1 MDEVRI
7 RAIYP
12 DPATVTALRSRLEA
26 QQSLKLSQLNLQ
38 LQQLTNQKSVLAAQ
52 AGAQAAHIRAASLT
66 PRLVRFKHI
75 KDIEIVG
82 VPRGAIVNIPPDNA
96 AAPESP
102 AKPADQA
109 SGAQPADNSSSGQ
122 SGGRPPRLLRH
133 ISLSTFSTFA
143 PAATSL

>member
-1 MDEVRI
+1 MIDEVRI

-12 DPATVTALRSRLEA
+12 DPATVTALRSRLQA
-26 QQSLKLSQLNLQ
+26 QQNLKLSQLNLQ

-82 VPRGAIVNIPPDNA
+82 VPRGAIVNIP
-96 AAPESP
+96 
-102 AKPADQA
+102 
-109 SGAQPADNSSSGQ
+109 SGAQADAPSAAPSNPGRGTPAPDNQSAGQ
-122 SGGRPPRLLRH
+122 
-133 ISLSTFSTFA
+133 
-143 PAATSL
+143 